1 MTNSLLLGTEMAN
14 PAQVAEQIRFALA
27 QLPARNA
34 HHAFE
39 EICRHIA
46 LQFICTNVLPATGPV
61 SARGDQGRDFETFRS
76 YLRDELGPYG
86 AFLGSVSEGTIAFVC
101 TTQAND
107 VAAKVRSDID
117 QVCASGHPV
126 HEVQAF
132 TLNAVPVGHR
142 HALQEAIQEAH
153 GVRLELH
160 DAVSI
165 SELLARPEGF
175 WIAEQYLA
183 LPAEVRP
190 DPPPDDGDLAEDYLV
205 RRSTWREQEVEFASL
220 GVFLELKS
228 GLRES
233 MFREAA
239 RADLPFW
246 LGRMRELLAHA
257 GLPANIQQRARYEL
271 VVATLRGT
279 GDMRLVDDVAR
290 AYLDESLTEAE
301 PARLGDACTLLMYV
315 VGAALHGVTTIQLA
329 EISRWHRALTQRI
342 EGLIPGEP
350 PHRRAAL
357 LSSLGFL
364 GLYPVLSGDDL
375 PEPRSSSELIVT
387 PPWAPIGTTLTR
399 EYEYRD
405 SVRALSAYTELMDG
419 IDDAP
424 LFPLNTLAHIVHFQ
438 MPLWSTQASWR
449 ELVKRIDDESAARGG
464 RSIVAERAR
473 DRAMALMDDDQVL
486 SALEELHS
494 AQVDW
499 WTGDTLRGS
508 VLAALT
514 IAQLYRE
521 LHLHTVAKAYAL
533 AATATA
539 AADPDEDLVDLVPRG
554 LLMAASCE
562 FLSGAWCSAADLY
575 DRALVA
581 QHEFGRGGVDL
592 DENPMIQDAILHLG
606 CILLCARHTS
616 PALVAEFESSVQ
628 RSGVLDLL
636 DEWVDDRL
644 APLADSWQSFGDGK
658 MSDRPFSDTGD
669 TRSIRFAALG
679 TTWTL
684 LTDNDDEMVLVAERF
699 AAGVQA
705 MLAALA
711 HEDLCLIPTAI
722 TVRIDV
728 WQEQASDAQARIEAQ
743 PSNDGREWVV
753 RLAPIGVASNPDL
766 EAVHADLLGALAV
779 ILREA
784 SLLPADDLFSAMD
797 RGFQRGLGN
806 RLMTAV
812 QLEQFVGTFA
822 VGQGGEFDRRSVAM
836 PWDAHGGTP
845 SEHEE
850 LRWQDGPGPTYSRD
864 TANELLNYRY
874 RTLLR
879 GIRITL
885 ARLLASREFSTLVAR
900 LRREGWL
907 DWHILTAV
915 MNIAL
920 NYRLASSG
928 PMPPSK
934 ERMEEALQR
943 FSGPE
948 DAKDVPI
955 PLGAF
960 TYERM
965 NETRRVAMLS
975 VANNWGLECHQ
986 RTPDMPAIERLLSAR
1001 YGYWDDDVP
1010 HVDPCLQSQPS
1021 GNPLIITT

>member
-34 HHAFE
+34 HHVFE

-46 LQFICTNVLPATGPV
+46 RQFICTNVLPATGPV

-107 VAAKVRSDID
+107 VAAKVSSDID
-117 QVCASGHPV
+117 RVCASGHPV
-126 HEVQAF
+126 HEVRAF
-132 TLNAVPVGHR
+132 TLNSVPVGHR
-142 HALQEAIQEAH
+142 HALEESIQDAY

-160 DAVSI
+160 DAESI
-165 SELLARPEGF
+165 AELLAQPEGF
-175 WIAEQYLA
+175 WVAEQYLA

-190 DPPPDDGDLAEDYLV
+190 DPPPDDGDLPEDYLE

-220 GVFLELKS
+220 GVFLDLKS

-257 GLPANIQQRARYEL
+257 ELPADIQQRARYEL
-271 VVATLRGT
+271 AVATLRGT

-301 PARLGDACTLLMYV
+301 PARIGDACALLMYV
-315 VGAALHGVTTIQLA
+315 VGAALHGVTTIQLD
-329 EISRWHRALTQRI
+329 EINRWHGGLTQRI
-342 EGLIPGEP
+342 EGLIAGEP
-350 PHRRAAL
+350 PHRRTAL
-357 LSSLGFL
+357 LSSLGYL
-364 GLYPVLSGDDL
+364 GLQPVLSGDDL
-375 PEPRSSSELIVT
+375 PEPRSGSDVIVT
-387 PPWAPIGTTLTR
+387 PPWAPIGTTLTH
-399 EYEYRD
+399 EYDYRD
-405 SVRALSAYTELMDG
+405 PVRALSAYTELMDSIG
-419 IDDAP
+419 EAP
-424 LFPLNTLAHIVHFQ
+424 LFPLNTLALVVQFH
-438 MPLWSTQASWR
+438 MPLWSTQPAWR
-449 ELVKRIDDESAARGG
+449 ELLKRIDDESAARGG

-473 DRAMALMDDDQVL
+473 DRAMALMDDDRVL

-499 WTGDTLRGS
+499 WTGDTLRGT

-521 LHLHTVAKAYAL
+521 LGLHMVAKAYAL
-533 AATATA
+533 AAAVTA
-539 AADPDEDLVDLVPRG
+539 ATDPDEDLVDLVPRG

-592 DENPMIQDAILHLG
+592 DEDPMIQDAMLHLG

-616 PALVAEFESSVQ
+616 PELAAGIESSVQ
-628 RSGVLDLL
+628 RSGVLDFLN
-636 DEWVDDRL
+636 ESIDDR
-644 APLADSWQSFGDGK
+644 PERLADSWQSFGEGE
-658 MSDRPFSDTGD
+658 MSSRPFSDTGD
-669 TRSIRFAALG
+669 TRCIRFAALG

-684 LTDNDDEMVLVAERF
+684 MTDNDDEMVLVAERF

-722 TVRIDV
+722 SVRIEAR
-728 WQEQASDAQARIEAQ
+728 QEQAPDAQDRIEAQ
-743 PSNDGREWVV
+743 PGNDGREWVV
-753 RLAPIGVASNPDL
+753 RLEPTGAASDPDL
-766 EAVHADLLGALAV
+766 KAVHADLLGALVV

-784 SLLPADDLFSAMD
+784 SLLPADDLFSAME

-812 QLEQFVGTFA
+812 QLEQFVDTFD
-822 VGQGGEFDRRSVAM
+822 VGQSSEVDRRNVAV
-836 PWDAHGGTP
+836 PWDAQKGTP
-845 SEHEE
+845 NEHGE

-864 TANELLNYRY
+864 TADGFLQTRY
-874 RTLLR
+874 D
-879 GIRITL
+879 TL
-885 ARLLASREFSTLVAR
+885 AQSLRVTIPQLSLSEEFRSLVAG
-900 LRREGWL
+900 LRAEGWL

-915 MNIAL
+915 GNITI
-920 NYRLASSG
+920 NYRHPIGVS
-928 PMPPSK
+928 MPPSEETQRQIMQAASNPESPTASPVPIGLFTH
-934 ERMEEALQR
+934 ERMHEARQTAM
-943 FSGPE
+943 FS
-948 DAKDVPI
+948 
-955 PLGAF
+955 LL
-960 TYERM
+960 RH
-965 NETRRVAMLS
+965 
-975 VANNWGLECHQ
+975 WGLECHQ
-986 RTPDMPAIERLLSAR
+986 ETPDISGVERLLAAR
-1001 YGYWDDDVP
+1001 YGYWDEDVP
-1010 HVDPCLQSQPS
+1010 HDDPFSEAGDTS
-1021 GNPLIITT
+1021 GLLIIQH